1 VTGERSWNRSA
12 KRVEKLMGDLKAI
25 KEHWLSFQ
33 SKCNVDELMD
43 VSYIHDLPVLVDS
56 YRLMKEAVSG
66 I

>member
-1 VTGERSWNRSA
+1 MR
-12 KRVEKLMGDLKAI
+12 DLKAI
-25 KEHWLSFQ
+25 KEQWLSFQ

-43 VSYIHDLPVLVDS
+43 ISYIHDLPALVDS